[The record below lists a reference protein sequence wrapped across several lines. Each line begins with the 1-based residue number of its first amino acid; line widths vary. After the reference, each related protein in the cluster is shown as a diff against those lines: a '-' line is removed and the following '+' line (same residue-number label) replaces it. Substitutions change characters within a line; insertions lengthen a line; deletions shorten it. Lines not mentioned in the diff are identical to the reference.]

1 MTTPKGDGVMVMPDP
16 MVNGEYAQ
24 DQVIEDWWHQGL
36 SYDLPD
42 LGTLE
47 NFHPAPDMKV
57 FFQENM
63 EFGHM
68 TEEVMMA
75 WEMLAELE
83 AKEEEA
89 GREEGW

>member
-1 MTTPKGDGVMVMPDP
+1 MENFMTTPKGDGVMVMPDP

-47 NFHPAPDMKV
+47 NFHPFRTQTTKIINHKRHVP
-57 FFQENM
+57 
-63 EFGHM
+63 
-68 TEEVMMA
+68 
-75 WEMLAELE
+75 LI
-83 AKEEEA
+83 
-89 GREEGW
+89 